1 MAKRPSE
8 LRSEWEA
15 LKQESVAQAAEAKA
29 LRGLPSTDPK
39 VMAEE
44 AAAAMLGVKK
54 ELLATAAWV
63 ADARDLA
70 DVLLLAEIAWSLNG
84 GVGTFPQLPADI
96 DDCGP
101 DELSIAYLLKGIF
114 DASQAQGIS
123 EGEHS

>member
-8 LRSEWEA
+8 LRPEWEA
-15 LKQESVAQAAEAKA
+15 LKQESIAQAAEARA

-63 ADARDLA
+63 ADAHDLA
-70 DVLLLAEIAWSLNG
+70 DLLLLAEIAWDLNG
-84 GVGTFPQLPADI
+84 YASTFPQLPADI

-114 DASQAQGIS
+114 DACQAQAIS
-123 EGEHS
+123 DGRIS